1 MLSQTWQRNNLMESN
16 PRQYEAP
23 GTREASNR
31 SHVSIP
37 RSRLEVASSPAKR
50 RTSHQD
56 AQALSELSNAGK
68 AVFLGRDHT
77 NPVAGERH
85 QRVPGIGAAACHL
98 CERKLERHREGRFRL
113 VRRAASSHRRTDN
126 GGIGGT
132 GGRARQ
138 RGQFGLRHLTRE
150 RDGRSALLSFPRKP
164 GQSSDERLT
173 GCPLRRRARSWKP
186 TFSCQTTSYVLY
198 LFS

>member
-1 MLSQTWQRNNLMESN
+1 MMLSQTWQRNSLMESN
-16 PRQYEAP
+16 PRQHEAP

-31 SHVSIP
+31 SRVSIP
-37 RSRLEVASSPAKR
+37 EITLGGRVFCCEKG
-50 RTSHQD
+50 TSHQG

-113 VRRAASSHRRTDN
+113 VRRAASSHRRTDD
-126 GGIGGT
+126 GGIGGA
-132 GGRARQ
+132 GGRTRRRGQLGLRATSGADPFSLRKRGGGEGLQ
-138 RGQFGLRHLTRE
+138 RGAARFTIALV
-150 RDGRSALLSFPRKP
+150 SAPVSAP
-164 GQSSDERLT
+164 
-173 GCPLRRRARSWKP
+173 
-186 TFSCQTTSYVLY
+186 
-198 LFS
+198 

>member
-68 AVFLGRDHT
+68 TVFLGRDHA

-98 CERKLERHREGRFRL
+98 CQRKLERHREGRFRL
-113 VRRAASSHRRTDN
+113 VRRAASSHRRTDD

-132 GGRARQ
+132 GGRTRRRGQLGLRATSGADPFSLRKRGGGEGLQ
-138 RGQFGLRHLTRE
+138 RGAARFTIALV
-150 RDGRSALLSFPRKP
+150 SAPVSAP
-164 GQSSDERLT
+164 
-173 GCPLRRRARSWKP
+173 
-186 TFSCQTTSYVLY
+186 
-198 LFS
+198 